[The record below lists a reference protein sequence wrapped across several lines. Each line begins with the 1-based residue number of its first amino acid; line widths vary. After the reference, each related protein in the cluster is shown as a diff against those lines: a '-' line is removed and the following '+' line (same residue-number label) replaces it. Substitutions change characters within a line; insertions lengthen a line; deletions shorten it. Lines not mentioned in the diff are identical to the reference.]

1 MIDHII
7 LFGSTGMLGRY
18 VYSYFQ
24 HHPRIHLSVVKE
36 YRVHEDTFGEIDGI
50 LAKLGAGPTT
60 CVVNCIGIIPQRKT
74 SQDAKEYYVVN
85 SLFPHRLW
93 AACKYLGARM
103 VQPTTDCIYDGIK
116 GGYIETDPAD
126 EKGAYGIAKSL
137 GEPLDG
143 CTVLRTSIIGNEI
156 VNKKSFMEWVLSNK
170 DGQINGF
177 SNHIWNG
184 ITCLQWCKVLE
195 KMIQTN
201 TFWDGI
207 RHILSPDVNS
217 KYDIARM
224 ISDVYGA
231 NILVNPVSTPA
242 VVDKTLRTLYST
254 SSDFHIPPLRVQIEE
269 LKEFVLV
276 E

>member
-1 MIDHII
+1 MIDHIV

-18 VYSYFQ
+18 IYSYFRQ
-24 HHPRIHLSVVKE
+24 HSRIRLSVVGG
-36 YRVHEDTFGEIDGI
+36 YRVREDTFGEIDDI
-50 LAKLGAGPTT
+50 LAEFGAGPST
-60 CVVNCIGIIPQRKT
+60 CVVNCIGIIPQRK
-74 SQDAKEYYVVN
+74 SDQDTREYYVVN

-93 AACKYLGARM
+93 AACKRIGAHM
-103 VQPTTDCIYDGIK
+103 VQPTTDCIYDGAK
-116 GGYIETDPAD
+116 GSYIETDPAD
-126 EKGAYGIAKSL
+126 EKGVYGIAKSL

-156 VNKKSFMEWVLSNK
+156 VNKKSFLEWVLSNR

-177 SNHIWNG
+177 SNHMWNG

-201 TFWDGI
+201 TFWGGI

-217 KYDIARM
+217 KYEMARM

-231 NILVNPVSTPA
+231 NIVVNPVSTSA
-242 VVDKTLRTLYST
+242 VVDKTLRTVYST
-254 SSDFHIPPLRVQIEE
+254 SFDFHIPPLREQIEE